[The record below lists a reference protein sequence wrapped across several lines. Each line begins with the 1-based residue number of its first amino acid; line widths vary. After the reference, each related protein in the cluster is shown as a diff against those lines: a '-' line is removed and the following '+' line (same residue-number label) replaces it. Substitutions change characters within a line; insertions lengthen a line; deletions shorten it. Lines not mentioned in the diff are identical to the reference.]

1 MNESQDY
8 VEWKTEQLKEYVLF
22 GSTYVLFGSTYKVP
36 ELATLVTSNRSQN
49 TGSQLEEGEGWRL
62 VARQGLQGIF
72 WSN

>member
-22 GSTYVLFGSTYKVP
+22 GSTYEVP
-36 ELATLVTSNRSQN
+36 ELATLVTSDRSRN
-49 TGSQLEEGEGWRL
+49 TGSQLEEGEGWGL